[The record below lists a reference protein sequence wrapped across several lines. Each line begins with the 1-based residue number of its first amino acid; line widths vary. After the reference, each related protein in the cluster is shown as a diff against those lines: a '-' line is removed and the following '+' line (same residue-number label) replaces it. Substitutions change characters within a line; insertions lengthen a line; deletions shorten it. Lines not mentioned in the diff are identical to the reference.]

1 MSVAVTAK
9 PRVVAMPTAD
19 VNGLTIA
26 YEETGSGPP
35 LLLVM
40 GLGGQ
45 LIDWPDPLVEQLS
58 ERFRV
63 IRFDNRDIGLSS
75 EMSGPELT
83 VLGYFK
89 ALITRRTPESGYV
102 LADMADDVVGLLD
115 VLGIPAAHV
124 VGVSM
129 GGMICQTMAI
139 EHPGRVLTMTS
150 IMSNTGD
157 RRNGRTSAAL
167 MAKAAR
173 RKPPTIETAVDEF
186 VETYRLIAGPVVDEV
201 ELRAAAE
208 ASVARSFRPHGV
220 ARQLAAVNASPD
232 RTDDL
237 ARVIAPTLVIHGLVD
252 PLVKPSGGIAT
263 ASAITGSRL
272 LMFPDMGH
280 DLPRARITEMVA
292 AIAQNSHRADPI
304 RI

>member
-1 MSVAVTAK
+1 
-9 PRVVAMPTAD
+9 MPTAN

-26 YEETGSGPP
+26 YEEDGSGPP

-45 LIDWPDPLVEQLS
+45 LIDWPDPFVDQLAD
-58 ERFRV
+58 RFRV

-75 EMSGPELT
+75 EMTGPELT
-83 VLGYFK
+83 VVGYFK
-89 ALITRRTPESGYV
+89 ALVTRRKPESGY
-102 LADMADDVVGLLD
+102 LLSDMAADAVGLLD
-115 VLGIPAAHV
+115 HLSIPAAHV
-124 VGVSM
+124 VGISM

-139 EHPGRVLTMTS
+139 DHPGRVLSMTS

-167 MAKAAR
+167 MAKATR
-173 RKPPTIETAVDEF
+173 RRPPTRETAVDEF
-186 VETYRLIAGPVVDEV
+186 VETYKLIAGPVVDEV

-220 ARQLAAVNASPD
+220 ARQLAAINASPD

-237 ARVIAPTLVIHGLVD
+237 AKVISPTLVIHGLVD
-252 PLVKPSGGIAT
+252 PLVKPSGGITT
-263 ASAITGSRL
+263 AKAVSGSRL

-280 DLPRARITEMVA
+280 DLPRARISEMVD
-292 AIAQNSHRADPI
+292 AIARNAERANPVTN
-304 RI
+304 